1 MLGKQEFKVL
11 AVNLNFGD
19 YGKVVLLS
27 LIFPGI
33 AGVEMELDY
42 HLVGSKLKVLTE
54 FLFKVSHVV
63 LGSVVIV
70 SWRLP
75 AKFAGKEQT
84 AEKDRLLFSLW
95 SSTSTDIPP
104 L

>member
-1 MLGKQEFKVL
+1 M
-11 AVNLNFGD
+11 
-19 YGKVVLLS
+19 GKVVLLS

-70 SWRLP
+70 S
-75 AKFAGKEQT
+75 
-84 AEKDRLLFSLW
+84 
-95 SSTSTDIPP
+95 
-104 L
+104 